1 LATASTSS
9 SFCRVSF
16 ARLAEEMRLALL
28 AGIQAVADDLPAP
41 LAHAAPRGVA
51 FAFARGRM
59 TWRADGAKQAK

>member
-1 LATASTSS
+1 
-9 SFCRVSF
+9 
-16 ARLAEEMRLALL
+16 MALL
-28 AGIQAVADDLPAP
+28 AGMQAVADDLPAQ